1 MSDWI
6 NHVKKVAKQKGISY
20 KEAMSVAK
28 STYKPKKSK

>member
-6 NHVKKVAKQKGISY
+6 NHVKKVSKEKGISY
-20 KEAMSVAK
+20 KEAMKVAK